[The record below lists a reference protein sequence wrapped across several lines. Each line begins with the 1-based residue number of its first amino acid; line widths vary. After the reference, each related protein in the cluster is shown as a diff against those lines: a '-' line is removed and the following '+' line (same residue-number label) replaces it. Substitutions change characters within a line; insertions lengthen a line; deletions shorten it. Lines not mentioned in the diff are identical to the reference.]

1 MVENSFPSFISE
13 VIAYINQ
20 RFSSLPEEPYS
31 YFTVFDPKEMPQDQ
45 ADLATYG
52 NKEVSSLVDYFYF
65 FYYCNR
71 SHDDVIMPYA
81 LVQKIVH
88 LLSFLA

>member
-1 MVENSFPSFISE
+1 MEDGFPSFISE

-20 RFSSLPEEPYS
+20 RFLSLREEPYS

-52 NKEVSSLVDYFYF
+52 NKEVRSLVDYFHHF
-65 FYYCNR
+65 F
-71 SHDDVIMPYA
+71 SDDENQTI
-81 LVQKIVH
+81 IE
-88 LLSFLA
+88 